1 MSIIQVPRR
10 PRINLLWL
18 LAAAFAVGTVWS
30 GMRIVHEDRRQIIRM
45 TVRDKAIE
53 IATLASERLH
63 HLGRSDSA
71 TVRKAFED
79 LLATDYVSDSTRV
92 LHMDA
97 RSISVSDRGVRVY
110 GPPLDS
116 TRILESAPLHG
127 DLSHIV
133 VTAMVSGHQLP
144 SEMIFPFSH
153 ERLITNGLFILGTM
167 LTLAAAI
174 VVSRRE
180 LRLAE
185 ARSSFVAGVSHDL
198 RMPLAQILLA
208 SETLAMGRE
217 RDAADRERLTAS
229 ILRETRRLLGLV
241 ENVLLFSRTGSV
253 KLTPNLGLV
262 SVDTLFAEVVEATHL
277 AAEDAGQKIVTVSY
291 TENGVGPSVWGD
303 RALLRQALVN
313 LMDNSLKYGPRGQTV
328 RLTASPGP
336 RIVIAVEDEG
346 PGIPAE
352 KREAM
357 FLPYSRLDRDQ
368 SSERTGSGLGLAVVR
383 QIVTA
388 CGGAVSI
395 EDGAGKGTRV
405 LVILSEAKERVSPSL
420 RSGRQP

>member
-1 MSIIQVPRR
+1 MSIIPAPRR

-18 LAAAFAVGTVWS
+18 LAAAFAIGTAWS
-30 GMRIVHEDRRQIIRM
+30 GARIVHEDRRQIIRM
-45 TVRDKAIE
+45 AVRDKAIE

-71 TVRKAFED
+71 TIHKAFED
-79 LLATDYVSDSTRV
+79 LFATDYVSDSARV
-92 LHMDA
+92 LKLDE
-97 RSISVSDRGVRVY
+97 RSISVTDRGVLVY

-116 TRILESAPLHG
+116 KRFLESAPLHG

-133 VTAMVSGHQLP
+133 VTAMISGRQLP
-144 SEMIFPFSH
+144 AEMIFPFSH

-167 LTLAAAI
+167 LALTAAI

-208 SETLAMGRE
+208 SETLTMGRE
-217 RDAADRERLTAS
+217 RDVADRGRLTAS

-253 KLTPNLGLV
+253 ALAPKLGLV
-262 SVDTLFAEVVEATHL
+262 SVDTLFSEVVEAVHL
-277 AAEDAGQKIVTVSY
+277 AAEDAGQRIEVVSNM
-291 TENGVGPSVWGD
+291 EDGDGLSVRGD

-313 LMDNSLKYGPRGQTV
+313 LVDNGLKYGGRGQRV
-328 RLTASPGP
+328 RLAAS
-336 RIVIAVEDEG
+336 RREERVLIIVEDEG
-346 PGIPAE
+346 PGIPKE
-352 KREAM
+352 KREAV
-357 FLPYSRLDRDQ
+357 FLPYERLDRDQ

-388 CGGAVSI
+388 CGGTVRI
-395 EDGAGKGTRV
+395 EDATPKGARV
-405 LVILSEAKERVSPSL
+405 VIELESA
-420 RSGRQP
+420 